1 MKKILIIGAGRS
13 TLSLINYM
21 LQLADVRDWM
31 VVVADKDLHLVTEKI
46 AGNPRARAMKMDVT
60 DEISRVRA
68 ISEADL
74 VISMLPADMHV
85 PVAVDCVAL
94 RKHLVTASYVSEG
107 MQMLHE
113 RAVEADVILMNEVGV
128 DPGIDHISAKKVID
142 EIHAKGGKMLIFESF
157 TGGLPAPESDDN
169 PWHYK
174 FSWNPRNV
182 VLAGAGG
189 AVKFI
194 QEGQYKYIP
203 YHMVFRRTEF
213 IDIEGYGRF
222 EGYAN
227 RDSLRYRSVYGLH
240 NIPTI
245 YRGTLRRP
253 GFCRAWDI
261 FVKLGMTDDSY
272 EMENAHKL
280 TKRQFF
286 NSFLAY
292 HPTDSV
298 ELKLMHYM
306 DIPQDQSDLLEKF
319 SFLGLFDEEPLPL
332 ENVSK
337 HTPARIL
344 QAILEEKWQ
353 MKPGDRDM
361 IVMWHKFGYELDGQK
376 KMCTSHMI
384 FKGVDH
390 RNTAMAHTVGIP
402 VAIAARL
409 ILEGKITSRG
419 VQIPIT
425 PEIYLPMLEELNQYG
440 VHFVEKEIPYKNY

>member
-21 LQLADVRDWM
+21 LQLAEARDWLII
-31 VVVADKDLHLVTEKI
+31 VADKDLHLVTDKI
-46 AGNPRARAMKMDVT
+46 AGNPHARALKMDVT

-68 ISEADL
+68 IAEADL

-85 PVAVDCVAL
+85 PIAVDCVAL

-107 MQMLHE
+107 MQKLHD

-142 EIHAKGGKMLIFESF
+142 EIIAKGGKMLIFESF
-157 TGGLPAPESDDN
+157 TGGLPAPECDDN

-240 NIPTI
+240 DIPTI

-253 GFCRAWDI
+253 GFCRAWDV

-319 SFLGLFDEEPLPL
+319 SYLGLFDEEPLPL
-332 ENVSK
+332 ETVTK
-337 HTPARIL
+337 PTPARIL

-353 MKPGDRDM
+353 MKPGDQDM

-425 PEIYLPMLEELNQYG
+425 PEIYLPMLEELKQYG

>member
-21 LQLADVRDWM
+21 LQLAEARDWM
-31 VVVADKDLHLVTEKI
+31 LVVADKDLHLVTEKI
-46 AGNPRARAMKMDVT
+46 AGNPRARALKMDVT

-68 ISEADL
+68 IAEADL

-85 PVAVDCVAL
+85 PVAIDCVAL

-107 MQMLHE
+107 MQKLHE

-142 EIHAKGGKMLIFESF
+142 DIVDKGGKMLIFESF

-182 VLAGAGG
+182 VLAGSGG

-240 NIPTI
+240 DIPTI

-332 ENVSK
+332 ESVSK
-337 HTPARIL
+337 PTPARIL

-425 PEIYLPMLEELNQYG
+425 PEIYLPMLEELKQYG

>member
-1 MKKILIIGAGRS
+1 MKIILIIGAGRS

-21 LQLADVRDWM
+21 LQMADSRDWM
-31 VVVADKDLHLVTEKI
+31 IVVADKDLRLVTEKI
-46 AGNPRARAMKMDVT
+46 AGNPRARALKLDIT

-68 ISEADL
+68 IAEADV

-107 MQMLHE
+107 MQQLHD
-113 RAVEADVILMNEVGV
+113 RALEADVILMNEVGV
-128 DPGIDHISAKKVID
+128 DPGIDHISAKKIID
-142 EIHAKGGKMLIFESF
+142 EIQHKGGKMLLFESF

-182 VLAGAGG
+182 VLAGSGG

-227 RDSLRYRSVYGLH
+227 RDSLRYRTVYGLH

-261 FVKLGMTDDSY
+261 FVKLGMTDDTY
-272 EMENAHKL
+272 QMEDVHTL
-280 TKRQFF
+280 TKRQFL

-306 DIPQDQSDLLEKF
+306 NIPQDQSDLLEKF
-319 SFLGLFDEEPLPL
+319 AYLGLLKDEPLPL
-332 ENVSK
+332 QSVTK
-337 HTPARIL
+337 PTPARIL

-353 MKPGDRDM
+353 MQPGDRDM
-361 IVMWHKFGYELDGQK
+361 IVMWHKFGYEINGEK
-376 KMCTSHMI
+376 KMITSHMV
-384 FKGVDH
+384 FKGIDH

-409 ILEGKITSRG
+409 ILEGKFTSRG
-419 VQIPIT
+419 VQIPT
-425 PEIYLPMLEELNQYG
+425 TKDIYIPMLDELKQYG
-440 VHFVEKEIPYKNY
+440 VHFVEKEIPYQNY

>member
-1 MKKILIIGAGRS
+1 MKIILIIGAGRS
-13 TLSLINYM
+13 TLSLINYL
-21 LQLADVRDWM
+21 LQTAESRDWM
-31 VVVADKDLHLVTEKI
+31 IVVADKDLRLVTEKI
-46 AGNPRARAMKMDVT
+46 AGNPRARALKLDVT

-68 ISEADL
+68 IAEADL

-107 MQMLHE
+107 MQQLHD

-128 DPGIDHISAKKVID
+128 DPGIDHISSKKIID
-142 EIHAKGGKMLIFESF
+142 QILDQGGKMLLFESF

-169 PWHYK
+169 PWRYK

-182 VLAGAGG
+182 VLAGSGG

-227 RDSLRYRSVYGLH
+227 RDSLRYRSVYSLH
-240 NIPTI
+240 DIPTI
-245 YRGTLRRP
+245 FRGTLRRP

-261 FVKLGMTDDSY
+261 FVKLGMTDDSF

-280 TKRQFF
+280 TKRQFL

-306 DIPQDQSDLLEKF
+306 NIPQDQSDLLEKF
-319 SFLGLFDEEPLPL
+319 AFLGLFNEEPLPL
-332 ENVSK
+332 QSNIK
-337 HTPARIL
+337 PTPARIL

-353 MKPGDRDM
+353 LQPGDRDM
-361 IVMWHKFGYELDGQK
+361 IVMWHKFGYELNGKK
-376 KMCTSHMI
+376 KMITSHMVY
-384 FKGVDH
+384 KGIDH

-402 VAIAARL
+402 VAIATKL
-409 ILEGKITSRG
+409 IMEGKFTSRG

-425 PEIYLPMLEELNQYG
+425 KDIYLPMLDELKEYG
-440 VHFVEKEIPYKNY
+440 VHFTEKEIPYQNY

>member
-21 LQLADVRDWM
+21 LQLAEARDWLII
-31 VVVADKDLHLVTEKI
+31 VADKDLHLVTDKI
-46 AGNPRARAMKMDVT
+46 AGNPRARALKMDVT

-68 ISEADL
+68 IAEADL

-85 PVAVDCVAL
+85 PIAVDCVAL

-107 MQMLHE
+107 MQKLHD

-142 EIHAKGGKMLIFESF
+142 EIIAKGGKMLIFESF
-157 TGGLPAPESDDN
+157 TGGLPAPECDDN

-240 NIPTI
+240 DIPTI

-253 GFCRAWDI
+253 GFCRAWDV

-319 SFLGLFDEEPLPL
+319 SYLGLFDEEPLPL
-332 ENVSK
+332 ETVTK
-337 HTPARIL
+337 PTPARIL

-353 MKPGDRDM
+353 MKPGDQDM

-425 PEIYLPMLEELNQYG
+425 PEIYLPMLEELKQYG
-440 VHFVEKEIPYKNY
+440 VHFIEKEIPYKNY

>member
-1 MKKILIIGAGRS
+1 MKTVLIIGAGRS

-21 LQLADVRDWM
+21 LNIAEQKNWKIQ
-31 VVVADKDLHLVTEKI
+31 VADRDLSLVHEKI
-46 AGNPRARAMKMDVT
+46 ANNPRAEALQVDVT
-60 DEISRVRA
+60 DEISRVGA
-68 ISEADL
+68 IAGADL

-85 PVAVDCVAL
+85 PVAVDCIAL
-94 RKHLVTASYVSEG
+94 RKHLVTASYVSDV
-107 MQMLHE
+107 MQQLHQ
-113 RAVEADVILMNEVGV
+113 RAVDAGVILMNEVGV

-142 EIHAKGGKMLIFESF
+142 HISGLGGRMLVFESF

-182 VLAGAGG
+182 VLAGTGG

-203 YHMVFRRTEF
+203 YHMVFRRTEL
-213 IDIEGYGRF
+213 IDIEEYGRF

-227 RDSLRYRSVYGLH
+227 RDSLRYRSVYGLDD
-240 NIPTI
+240 IPTI

-272 EMENAHKL
+272 LMEKAHIL
-280 TKRQFF
+280 TRRQFL

-306 DIPQDQSDLLEKF
+306 NIPQDQADLLEKF
-319 SFLGLFDEEPLPL
+319 SYLGLFEDIPLPEKAL
-332 ENVSK
+332 EK
-337 HTPARIL
+337 PTPARIL
-344 QAILEEKWQ
+344 QSILEEKWQ

-361 IVMWHKFGYELDGQK
+361 IVMWHKFGYELHGRRR
-376 KMCTSHMI
+376 MITSHMV

-409 ILEGKITSRG
+409 IMEGKILKTG
-419 VQIPIT
+419 VQIPTT
-425 PEIYLPMLEELNQYG
+425 PQIYEPMLDELKTYG
-440 VHFVEKEIPYKNY
+440 ITFTEREVPYRI

>member
-1 MKKILIIGAGRS
+1 MKTILIIGAGRS
-13 TLSLINYM
+13 TLSLITYM
-21 LQLADVRDWM
+21 LNIAEQKNWKIQ
-31 VVVADKDLHLVTEKI
+31 VADRDFDLVVDKV
-46 AGNPRARAMKMDVT
+46 AGNPRAEALQVDVT

-68 ISEADL
+68 IAGADL

-94 RKHLVTASYVSEG
+94 GKHLVTASYVSEG
-107 MQMLHE
+107 MQKLHQ
-113 RAVEADVILMNEVGV
+113 RAVDAGVILMNEVGV

-142 EIHAKGGKMLIFESF
+142 DITAQGGRMLIFESF

-174 FSWNPRNV
+174 FSWNPKNV

-203 YHMVFRRTEF
+203 YHMVFRRTEL
-213 IDIEGYGRF
+213 IDIEHYGRF

-227 RDSLRYRSVYGLH
+227 RDSLRYRSLYGLDD
-240 NIPTI
+240 IPTI

-272 EMENAHKL
+272 LMEKAETL
-280 TKRQFF
+280 TRRQYL

-306 DIPQDQSDLLEKF
+306 NIPQDQIDLLEKF
-319 SFLGLFDEEPLPL
+319 SFLGLFDDIPLPDKAL
-332 ENVSK
+332 D
-337 HTPARIL
+337 HPTPARIL

-361 IVMWHKFGYELDGQK
+361 IVMWHKFGFELHGQRR
-376 KMCTSHMI
+376 MITSHMV

-409 ILEGKITSRG
+409 IMEGKIPKTG
-419 VQIPIT
+419 VQIPTI
-425 PEIYLPMLEELNQYG
+425 PEIYNPMLEELKTYG
-440 VHFVEKEIPYKNY
+440 ITFTEKEIPYRI

>member
-21 LQLADVRDWM
+21 LQLAESRDWM
-31 VVVADKDLHLVTEKI
+31 VVVADKELKLVTDKI
-46 AGNPRARAMKMDVT
+46 AGNPRARALKMDIE

-85 PVAVDCVAL
+85 PVAIDCVAL

-107 MQMLHE
+107 MQKLHE

-128 DPGIDHISAKKVID
+128 DPGIDHISAKKIID
-142 EIHAKGGKMLIFESF
+142 QIHAEGGKMLIFESF

-194 QEGQYKYIP
+194 QESQYKYIP

-240 NIPTI
+240 DIPTI

-261 FVKLGMTDDSY
+261 FVKLGMTDDSL

-280 TKRQFF
+280 TKRQYL
-286 NSFLAY
+286 NAFLAY

-306 DIPQDQSDLLEKF
+306 NIPQDQSDLLEKF
-319 SFLGLFDEEPLPL
+319 AYLGLFDEEPLPL
-332 ENVSK
+332 ESVSK
-337 HTPARIL
+337 ATPARIL

-353 MKPGDRDM
+353 MQPGDIDM
-361 IVMWHKFGYELDGQK
+361 IVMWHKFGYEVDGEK
-376 KMCTSHMI
+376 RMCTSHMV
-384 FKGVDH
+384 FKGIDH

-409 ILEGKITSRG
+409 ILEGKLQTRG
-419 VQIPIT
+419 VQIPTT
-425 PEIYLPMLEELNQYG
+425 PEIYLPMLEELKQYG
-440 VHFVEKEIPYKNY
+440 IHFVEKEIPYRNY